1 MSSYRW
7 IVQENMV
14 DPYHGIVL
22 SNKKERT
29 MDTYN
34 YIDESAGSMMSEKNN
49 PQKLYT
55 VWFQFYDFLKWQLLE
70 IKERLVIVEARDME
84 NGRLHRVLNL

>member
-29 MDTYN
+29 IDTYN
-34 YIDESAGSMMSEKNN
+34 YIDESAGS
-49 PQKLYT
+49 
-55 VWFQFYDFLKWQLLE
+55 YDEWKKQSTKVIHCMISILWLFDIDLKILE
-70 IKERLVIVEARDME
+70 VI
-84 NGRLHRVLNL
+84 